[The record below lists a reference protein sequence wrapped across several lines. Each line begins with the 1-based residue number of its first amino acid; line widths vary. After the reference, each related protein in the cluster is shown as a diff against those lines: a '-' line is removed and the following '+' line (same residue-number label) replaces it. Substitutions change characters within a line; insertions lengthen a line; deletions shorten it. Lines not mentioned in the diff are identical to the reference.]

1 MRYLKE
7 FFLLCFLKDILRYY
21 VSQFSNIW
29 TEKSLKNGWTY
40 AFCPVLESSPY
51 SFRLASRTVQQWVA
65 QCCVHAWS
73 MLWKT
78 SKQRLP
84 LSVEHYITSKLF
96 SLVYPLLI
104 AAGVVTVL
112 WKQPPR
118 WLGYSHHFIEWW
130 QSNLFKAL
138 IWVSGKKMM
147 GTPIVNYRF
156 LQGTWNTP
164 AVSALGRLNQIASSR
179 LVGVA

>member
-1 MRYLKE
+1 MRYLEE

-40 AFCPVLESSPY
+40 AFCSVLESSPY

-78 SKQRLP
+78 SEQRLP

-112 WKQPPR
+112 WKQSPR

-130 QSNLFKAL
+130 QSNLFKAP
-138 IWVSGKKMM
+138 IWVSGKKNDGHSNYETTGSCEVH
-147 GTPIVNYRF
+147 GTR
-156 LQGTWNTP
+156 LQSQPLEG
-164 AVSALGRLNQIASSR
+164 
-179 LVGVA
+179 